1 MAEQRTKK
9 KVCKFCVEKRNPD
22 YKNYDELR
30 NFITEHGK
38 ILPRR
43 LTYTCAKHQRK
54 LAVEIKR
61 ARQLALLPYVK
72 I

>member
-1 MAEQRTKK
+1 MAEQRAKK

-38 ILPRR
+38 ILP
-43 LTYTCAKHQRK
+43 
-54 LAVEIKR
+54 IKR